1 MIYLSDLQD
10 ELQIESSDLDDL
22 MEYLEIE
29 PFNDMVAGDE
39 AREITEAY
47 LNGKLEEAQRELN
60 LQEYQK
66 MNTKTFKPLE
76 NETDEE
82 FRERVDRFADEVST
96 LAVQFMDDGE
106 NGEATS
112 AEVMYFEQKECQLGG
127 GNL

>member
-29 PFNDMVAGDE
+29 PFNDMVAGYE

-47 LNGKLEEAQRELN
+47 LNGKLEEAQRELD

-96 LAVQFMDDGE
+96 LAIQFMDDGE

-112 AEVMYFEQKECQLGG
+112 AEVMYFEQEVA
-127 GNL
+127 

>member
-1 MIYLSDLQD
+1 MIYLIDLQD

-22 MEYLEIE
+22 VEYLEVE
-29 PFNDMVAGDE
+29 PFNDMVAGYE

-60 LQEYQK
+60 LQEDQK
-66 MNTKTFKPLE
+66 MNTKAFKPF
-76 NETDEE
+76 NDETDEE

-112 AEVMYFEQKECQLGG
+112 TEVMYFEQKVT
-127 GNL
+127 